1 MTGDYIGEHR
11 GLPWSK
17 IIVISIILLFVL
29 RVGVFDNTKNLAQ
42 DNVSFKKIKCVAKK
56 GEDLTSIV
64 YFYFD

>member
-42 DNVSFKKIKCVAKK
+42 DNVPFKKIKCVAKK

-64 YFYFD
+64 YSYFD